1 VWWTWTTYAY
11 VADLFDADDGPS
23 ARCRTG
29 HLRRRVGGVAVGH
42 APAGLLPTVLA
53 GRAAVAAAVLVL
65 AAVGHDMSALA
76 LLAVAAAVTL
86 GEVVFE
92 GLRA

>member
-1 VWWTWTTYAY
+1 MALATY
-11 VADLFDADDGPS
+11 VAALA
-23 ARCRTG
+23 
-29 HLRRRVGGVAVGH
+29 AVQW
-42 APAGLLPTVLA
+42 ATPAGLPPAVLA